1 MNISRI
7 STYTNKCL
15 PSPRHMISDHTPN
28 ERPNHA
34 SDRTLSRAWKRFKLR
49 RVYLEIPHVVP
60 IKLVYLPRLK
70 DVRRE
75 TDAINKSEDRT
86 YSWRETMSEM
96 VIRTSWL
103 MPPPPTP
110 WTARHMMSPVKL
122 FAAPQRAEPNY

>member
-1 MNISRI
+1 
-7 STYTNKCL
+7 
-15 PSPRHMISDHTPN
+15 MISDHTPN

-75 TDAINKSEDRT
+75 TDAIIRVRIERT
-86 YSWRETMSEM
+86 LGEKQCPRW
-96 VIRTSWL
+96 
-103 MPPPPTP
+103 
-110 WTARHMMSPVKL
+110 
-122 FAAPQRAEPNY
+122 